1 MRGWV
6 YIITNKSMPGLVK
19 VGYSTKDPQLRAEE
33 LNHTGSPHPYTT
45 VYDALVMHPYQIE
58 QQVHKLLVEKKEGK
72 EWFRCSISEAISAI
86 KITSGNSLILE
97 KVESGHFD
105 SIQDED
111 NNESTKQID
120 HLQNYIDRIKNTE
133 TYQQR
138 YVYCPYCNDKNAVPS
153 NGTIILTCP
162 SCKKMSTHD

>member
-6 YIITNKSMPGLVK
+6 YIITNKSMPDLVK

-45 VYDALVMHPYQIE
+45 VYDALVIHPYQIE

-72 EWFRCSISEAISAI
+72 EWFRCSISEAITAI
-86 KITSGNSLILE
+86 KITSGKSLILE
-97 KVESGHFD
+97 NDKSGHCD
-105 SIQDED
+105 SIQNET
-111 NNESTKQID
+111 NNELPKQID
-120 HLQNYIDRIKNTE
+120 HLQNFIDCIKS
-133 TYQQR
+133 YQHR
-138 YVYCPYCNDKNAVPS
+138 YVYCHYCNDKTAVPS
-153 NGTIILTCP
+153 NGRIIHTCP